1 MSPGPAAPQN
11 LRPDRR
17 CPGDARGGPPLA
29 GPWGMALEGRRIE
42 VQGTVQGVGFRPWIY
57 RLARDLGL
65 GGKVH
70 NDARGVTIEAFGHP
84 Q

>member
-1 MSPGPAAPQN
+1 
-11 LRPDRR
+11 
-17 CPGDARGGPPLA
+17 
-29 GPWGMALEGRRIE
+29 MALEGRRIE

-84 Q
+84 QWGCGHGNALVEWCTLGG